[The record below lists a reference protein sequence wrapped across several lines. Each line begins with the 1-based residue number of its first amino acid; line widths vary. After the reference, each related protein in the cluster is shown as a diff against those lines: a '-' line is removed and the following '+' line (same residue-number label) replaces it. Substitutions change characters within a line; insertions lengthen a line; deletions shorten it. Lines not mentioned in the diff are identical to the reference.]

1 MTGPPCCLDD
11 QPLPLLAVDARDREQ
26 GLLLMDVLMGE
37 MEAHAL
43 VAAHG

>member
-1 MTGPPCCLDD
+1 
-11 QPLPLLAVDARDREQ
+11 VDARDREQ
-26 GLLLMDVLMGE
+26 GLLLMDVLMSE

>member
-1 MTGPPCCLDD
+1 
-11 QPLPLLAVDARDREQ
+11 REQ
-26 GLLLMDVLMGE
+26 GLLLMDVLMSE